1 MRIGQ
6 KTTFPRMTFP
16 ESDTKYVSHN
26 VSRRI
31 TNAHLRAC
39 AWARMRMGAHVHWSQ
54 NDFYDFSQK
63 FVRDERLSR
72 LFFL

>member
-1 MRIGQ
+1 MNKIINKIITLRMRIGQ
-6 KTTFPRMTFP
+6 KTTFPRTTFP

-39 AWARMRMGAHVHWSQ
+39 AWARMCIGHKTT
-54 NDFYDFSQK
+54 FTT
-63 FVRDERLSR
+63 
-72 LFFL
+72 FLKSL